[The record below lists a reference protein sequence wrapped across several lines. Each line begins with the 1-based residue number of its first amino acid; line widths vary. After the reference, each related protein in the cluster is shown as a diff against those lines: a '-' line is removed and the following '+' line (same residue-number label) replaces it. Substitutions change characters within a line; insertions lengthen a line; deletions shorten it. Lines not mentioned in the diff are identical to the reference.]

1 MDSRPS
7 RLSRSSFRSAAAA
20 LAAALWAWSAAPAA
34 SAQTLFMDVNGDG
47 RGDASDV
54 LGPEVT
60 SVDIYLDTAHD
71 AAGAAAVCQNGQEG
85 ENVLT
90 ICSYTFIL
98 EWDPAGSGSVSYG
111 PWSDNM
117 GFTVPAGGMESGR
130 MFWIARAAPYFLAPG
145 RYMLGSLKVK
155 VTGAPILRFL
165 SSTPLDNTA
174 MTSFGA
180 QCGGRDYDNT
190 MKLGSDFLDA
200 RGTSLEDEGPGTVWG
215 TLKRLYR

>member
-1 MDSRPS
+1 M
-7 RLSRSSFRSAAAA
+7 
-20 LAAALWAWSAAPAA
+20 
-34 SAQTLFMDVNGDG
+34 LFMDVNGDG

-54 LGPEVT
+54 LGPEVS

-71 AAGAAAVCQNGQEG
+71 ASGAEAVCKNGVEG

-98 EWDPAGSGSVSYG
+98 EWDPAGSGSITYG

-130 MFWIARAAPYFLAPG
+130 MFWVARAAPYFLAPG
-145 RYMLGSLKVK
+145 RYMLGSLRVK
-155 VTGAPILRFL
+155 VTGTPVLRFL

-200 RGTSLEDEGPGTVWG
+200 RGTHREDEAPRTVWG

>member
-1 MDSRPS
+1 MT
-7 RLSRSSFRSAAAA
+7 RSPFRCAAAV
-20 LAAALWAWSAAPAA
+20 LAAALGAWCTIPAA
-34 SAQTLFMDVNGDG
+34 SAQSLFMDVNGDG

-54 LGPEVT
+54 LGPEVS
-60 SVDIYLDTAHD
+60 SVDIYLDTVHD
-71 AAGAAAVCQNGQEG
+71 ATGAAAVCHNGEEG

-98 EWDPAGSGSVSYG
+98 EWDPAGSGSLSYG
-111 PWSDNM
+111 AWSDNM
-117 GFTVPAGGMESGR
+117 GFTVPSGGMESGR

-145 RYMLGSLKVK
+145 RYMLGSLEVK
-155 VTGAPILRFL
+155 VTGTPVLRFL
-165 SSTPLDNTA
+165 SSTLLDNTA

-200 RGTSLEDEGPGTVWG
+200 RGTSTPEPGTRTVWG
-215 TLKRLYR
+215 AVKELYR

>member
-1 MDSRPS
+1 MSPPTSMTRFLPAS
-7 RLSRSSFRSAAAA
+7 LLLAA
-20 LAAALWAWSAAPAA
+20 LAALFAA
-34 SAQTLFMDVNGDG
+34 SPATAQYFFIDVNGDG
-47 RGDASDV
+47 QCDASDV
-54 LGPEVT
+54 LGPEVS
-60 SVDIYLDTAHD
+60 SVDVYLDTAHD
-71 AAGAAAVCQNGQEG
+71 ATGTPVACQNGEEG

-98 EWDPAGSGSVSYG
+98 EWDAAGSGTLSYG

-117 GFTVPAGGMESGR
+117 GFTVPSGGKESGR
-130 MFWIARAAPYFLAPG
+130 MLWLARAAPYFLAPG

-155 VTGAPILRFL
+155 VTGAPVLRFL

-200 RGTSLEDEGPGTVWG
+200 RGTSPADEGPRTVWG
-215 TLKRLYR
+215 TVKRLYR